1 MVADNGQLVL
11 IVDDDKL
18 QRNLVFQILR
28 SAGYSVESVED
39 GVDAIEA
46 LKWKRYSAIILDLA
60 MDVFGGERV
69 ISYLEQN
76 NPALLSRV
84 IVVTGMPDAKRKL
97 ADKAVFEVREKPVR
111 REELIELVTRC
122 ARQEE

>member
-1 MVADNGQLVL
+1 MVPENGLLVL
-11 IVDDDKL
+11 VVDDDKL

-39 GVDAIEA
+39 GVDAIDA
-46 LKWKRYSAIILDLA
+46 FKWRRYSAIILDLA

-69 ISYLEQN
+69 IDHLEQS
-76 NPALLSRV
+76 NPALLRRV
-84 IVVTGMPDAKRKL
+84 IVVTGMPDAKKKL
-97 ADKAVFEVREKPVR
+97 QDRAVFDVREKPIR
-111 REELIELVTRC
+111 REELLELVGRC